1 MGTRVTG
8 YATAV
13 AFVVV
18 AMMAGREMAFYTLL
32 NDFWGLFYLGEHLS
46 VADPRTLHNGFYPIG
61 YPLLVRLLLTPDIL
75 ITTFVVSVLSGAVML
90 AVLYI
95 WLRSRVASPWPPL
108 AATLLLALHPMFFQH
123 ALTAGPDM
131 PAMLLGVS
139 GVLLLWTA
147 LDRHRLGLAVL
158 AGVLLGLSGLTRH
171 HGFLLAAG
179 AVLAAMCC
187 RPRHWRVWSAAALA
201 VGACGLV
208 QVAINVWA
216 GVPPFQ
222 TAQAFNVYKMFNPVD
237 WFHLERN
244 YPESVVDVVRLNPTA
259 YWAAYKAQLLPS
271 LTLLLPGAIAI
282 AVNRGPL
289 RMVAAYLL
297 LTALVYLPLQATGG
311 SPRGPLVVLPLAAAG
326 VALILHAVLSAE
338 ALAWT
343 RRPAIAAALTV
354 VLVALP
360 SLSWVP
366 QNRAFVEANRD
377 VRGLWAEVERRLRA
391 DGVVHAAQVFTD
403 SFDFYFV
410 TERSRRSWDYRPRN
424 TGGWARIDMH
434 GYDKVHP
441 PLRTSSLDVFLADSR
456 AHGVTHL
463 VLTATAPYVLR
474 DLGEIQAGRSLPAEL
489 RHVGDVQGVKILAL
503 Q

>member
-1 MGTRVTG
+1 
-8 YATAV
+8 
-13 AFVVV
+13 
-18 AMMAGREMAFYTLL
+18 MMAGREMAFYTLL

-46 VADPRTLHNGFYPIG
+46 LADPRTLHNGFYPIG
-61 YPLLVRLLLTPDIL
+61 YPLLVRVLLTPDIL
-75 ITTFVVSVLSGAVML
+75 VTTFVVSVLSGAVML
-90 AVLYI
+90 TVLFA
-95 WLRSRVASPWPPL
+95 WLRARVDSPWPAL
-108 AATLLLALHPMFFQH
+108 VATLLLALHPMFFQH

-131 PAMLLGVS
+131 PAMLLGVC
-139 GVLLLWTA
+139 GVLLLWAA
-147 LDRHRLGLAVL
+147 LDRDRLGLAVL

-179 AVLAAMCC
+179 AVLAALCC
-187 RPRHWRVWSAAALA
+187 RPRRWRVWSAAAIA
-201 VGACGLV
+201 VGACGFV
-208 QVAINVWA
+208 QVGINVWA

-222 TAQAFNVYKMFNPVD
+222 TAQAFNVYKMFNAVD

-244 YPESVVDVVRLNPTA
+244 YPESAVDVVRLNPTA
-259 YWAAYKAQLLPS
+259 YWAAYKAQLIPS
-271 LTLLLPGAIAI
+271 LSLLLPGAMAI
-282 AVNRGPL
+282 AVARGPL
-289 RMVAAYLL
+289 RTLATYLFV
-297 LTALVYLPLQATGG
+297 TALVYLPLQATGG
-311 SPRGPLVVLPLAAAG
+311 SPRGPLVVLPLAAASI
-326 VALILHAVLSAE
+326 ALILHALQSIE

-343 RRPAIAAALTV
+343 RRRPVAIALTI

-360 SLSWVP
+360 AMSWIP

-377 VRGLWAEVERRLRA
+377 VRGLWAAVEATLRA

-410 TERSRRSWDYRPRN
+410 SERSRRSWDYRPRN
-424 TGGWARIDMH
+424 TGGWANIDMY

-441 PLRTSSLDVFLADSR
+441 PLRTSSFDAFLADSR

-474 DLGEIQAGRSLPAEL
+474 DLGEIQAGRSLPPGL
-489 RHVGDVQGVKILAL
+489 RHVGDVASVKILAL